1 MIRELAYRE
10 SDGIEV
16 ALLWSTVEDQVLVR
30 VNDAA
35 AEACFDIA
43 VENHKALDAFYHP
56 YVYAPA

>member
-30 VNDAA
+30 VNDTAA
-35 AEACFDIA
+35 GGCFDVA
-43 VENHKALDAFYHP
+43 VESAKALDAFYHP
-56 YVYAPA
+56 YAYARA